1 MKLTGKTRHRA
12 RAQLFGKPALVLQ
25 VEYTYVRDYD
35 LGGSGYFDHETIT
48 QWRDATVED
57 LTEINYVTA

>member
-1 MKLTGKTRHRA
+1 MTLTGRKRYRHKSR
-12 RAQLFGKPALVLQ
+12 LFGKPVLVLQ
-25 VEYTYVRDYD
+25 LEYTYVKHYD

-57 LTEINYVTA
+57 LTNMESLK